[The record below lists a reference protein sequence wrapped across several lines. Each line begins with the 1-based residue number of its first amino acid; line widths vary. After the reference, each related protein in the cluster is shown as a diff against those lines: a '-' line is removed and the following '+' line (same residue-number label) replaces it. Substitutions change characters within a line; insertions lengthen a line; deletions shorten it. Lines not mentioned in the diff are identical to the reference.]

1 MPRAKPLIAVILK
14 LLSYSAK
21 IKRGREALLNPDLN
35 AVQILLPILRLC
47 LQYELT
53 CIQGS
58 SGVVYLTDQ
67 VLEVRI
73 SLRLLQHYCL
83 SSPVHTRFFLH
94 LQILDVILTD
104 ACALDEASFKRFAKS
119 RGSISDIRNLLQ
131 LTQKLKNKPTTMTI
145 YLKVLTCLTYTDK
158 EKMMEIFEYYTDCW
172 SFFNF
177 DNDPNSD
184 FATKVWKKSELGTS

>member
-67 VLEVRI
+67 VLEVI
-73 SLRLLQHYCL
+73 TLFCNCDNCKFIIVQTNSFY
-83 SSPVHTRFFLH
+83 F
-94 LQILDVILTD
+94 QILDVILTD

-158 EKMMEIFEYYTDCW
+158 EKMMEIFEYYSDCW

-177 DNDPNSD
+177 DNDPNPD
-184 FATKVWKKSELGTS
+184 FATKV